1 MDNGIKQCC
10 IPGCGTPV
18 PAELELEGFCVPH
31 FLSSAEKAC
40 AEMRRETAAGASNA
54 IRRAEVEN
62 YVAAAAVKL
71 ALVGTGSARLSDE
84 IKKRVLTTFLTLMIL
99 RENLDRASN
108 HLSPRQRKTG
118 TILTAVPAA
127 ARA

>member
-1 MDNGIKQCC
+1 MDTCFKQCR
-10 IPGCGTPV
+10 IPGCGTLV
-18 PAELELEGFCVPH
+18 PTELEMEGYCVPH
-31 FLSSAEKAC
+31 FLSAAESAC
-40 AEMRRETAAGASNA
+40 AEMRRETATGASNA
-54 IRRAEVEN
+54 ARRAEVES

-99 RENLDRASN
+99 RENLDRATA
-108 HLSPRQRKTG
+108 HFTPRQRT
-118 TILTAVPAA
+118 TATNVNVVSAV

>member
-1 MDNGIKQCC
+1 MDNCFKQCR
-10 IPGCGTPV
+10 IPGCGTLV
-18 PAELELEGFCVPH
+18 PTELEMEGYCVPH
-31 FLSSAEKAC
+31 FLSAAESAC
-40 AEMRRETAAGASNA
+40 AEMRRETATGTSDDT
-54 IRRAEVEN
+54 RRAEVES

-99 RENLDRASN
+99 RENLDRAGAHFSAR
-108 HLSPRQRKTG
+108 PRTNG
-118 TILTAVPAA
+118 TNVNVASVA

>member
-1 MDNGIKQCC
+1 MDNCFKQCRF
-10 IPGCGTPV
+10 PGCGTLV
-18 PAELELEGFCVPH
+18 PAELEMEGVCVPH
-31 FLSSAEKAC
+31 FLANAESAC

-54 IRRAEVEN
+54 ARRAEVES

-99 RENLDRASN
+99 RENLDRASA
-108 HLSPRQRKTG
+108 HFSPRQRTPG
-118 TILTAVPAA
+118 VNLTPVTAT
-127 ARA
+127 ARV

>member
-1 MDNGIKQCC
+1 MENELKQCC
-10 IPGCGTPV
+10 IPGCGTSV
-18 PAELELEGFCVPH
+18 PAELDHEGFCVPH

-54 IRRAEVEN
+54 IRRAELEN
-62 YVAAAAVKL
+62 YVAAEAVKL

-99 RENLDRASN
+99 RENLDRANN

-127 ARA
+127 ARV

>member
-1 MDNGIKQCC
+1 M
-10 IPGCGTPV
+10 
-18 PAELELEGFCVPH
+18 EGVCVPH
-31 FLSSAEKAC
+31 FLANAESAC

-54 IRRAEVEN
+54 ARRAEVES

-99 RENLDRASN
+99 RENLDRASA
-108 HLSPRQRKTG
+108 HFSPRQRTPG
-118 TILTAVPAA
+118 VNLTPVTAT
-127 ARA
+127 ARV